1 VRIGNVEAKRGT
13 RAFGYLAVGGGRS
26 RLAVDVPVHLVAG
39 ADAGPTLLVQGAVHG
54 TEPTGTVGIL
64 QFLRDVDPARIR
76 GTVIAVP
83 ALNRVGLERGER
95 FNPIDGKDI
104 SRLFPGN
111 PRGSLSDQLAHVY
124 FHEVVVKA
132 DVMLDLHAAWKGH
145 ERYVVFT
152 AERDSAN
159 PTALEAAR
167 RRLIAAFGT
176 DAAYFPPDT
185 FGTNR
190 AEDAIA
196 DAGVVFLQPEMGG
209 GAGWFAGGEAIT
221 RDIARGIR
229 NVMRAMGMQGDAF
242 EWDSRPCTIYNAC
255 VVFWKPPVDG
265 LFIRRSG
272 GGAAVPAGAVYGV
285 IQNPYTGRVLAE
297 VTNARDAVVLPSGQ
311 DWPTMG
317 TTTVG
322 ILGVIDR
329 VLERDPARVKVGF

>member
-1 VRIGNVEAKRGT
+1 VHVIRG
-13 RAFGYLAVGGGRS
+13 RE
-26 RLAVDVPVHLVAG
+26 H
-39 ADAGPTLLVQGAVHG
+39 GPTLLVQGAVHG

-64 QFLRDVDPARIR
+64 QFLRGIDPARVR

-111 PRGSLSDQLAHVY
+111 PQGSLSDQLAHVY
-124 FHEVVVKA
+124 FHEIITKA
-132 DVMLDLHAAWKGH
+132 NVMLDLHAAWKGH

-152 AERDSAN
+152 AERDAAN
-159 PTALEAAR
+159 LTPIEAAR
-167 RRLIAAFGT
+167 RKLVVAFGT
-176 DAAYFPPDT
+176 DAAYFPADT

-196 DAGVVFLQPEMGG
+196 GAGVVFLQPEMGG
-209 GAGWFAGGEAIT
+209 GSGWFANGDAIT

-229 NVMRAMGMQGDAF
+229 NVMRAMGMLDGAF
-242 EWDSRPCTIYNAC
+242 EWDSRRCTIYNAC

-265 LFIRRSG
+265 LFIRRAG
-272 GGAAVPAGAVYGV
+272 RGATVPVGATYGTV
-285 IQNPYTGRVLAE
+285 QDPYTGRVLAE
-297 VTNARDAVVLPSGQ
+297 VTNERDAVVLPSGQ

-322 ILGVIDR
+322 ILGVVDR
-329 VLERDPARVKVGF
+329 VEERDPARVRVTF